1 MQELLEAVLAPLVEL
16 ALYGVGRPL
25 LWMLGFDATDSGQLE
40 EIVGLVVIGLGGAGA
55 AYFLGVFDPSAIG
68 AAAGL
73 EAAR

>member
-40 EIVGLVVIGLGGAGA
+40 EIVGLVVIGLGGASA
-55 AYFLGVFDPSAIG
+55 AYFLGAFDAG
-68 AAAGL
+68 AVGATAGL